1 MTQPENKKK
10 LTKLN
15 EMFGDI
21 TEPIV
26 AQSNNIRVDLLVPYK
41 DHPFKPYTGQRFD
54 DMVQSIKDH
63 GVIQPVI
70 IRSLPNSER
79 SEILAGHNRWRA
91 AQAAGLMEI
100 PYIRMDGLTEVE
112 AKLIVTE
119 TNLIQRSFS
128 DLLHSERAYVL
139 AQHYAALKMQGK
151 RNDLIEEVKRLLNA
165 DEIRNEENGAPV
177 EHRLKSRDVIA
188 QNYDISRATVARY
201 LRINELYDDLKKWI
215 DEESISIRAGVE
227 LSYLSEDNQVYLV
240 DILNNNKIKIDIK
253 LACDLRDMEK
263 AGKLN
268 EKSIFQVLFGVY
280 KKPKKEV
287 SVLKGFKVKPN
298 LMKKYFKEE
307 QNPKDVEEIID
318 KALSMY
324 FQANN

>member
-21 TEPIV
+21 TEPLI
-26 AQSNNIRVDLLVPYK
+26 AQSNKIRVDFLVPYK

-54 DMVQSIKDH
+54 DMVQSIRDH

-91 AQAAGLMEI
+91 AQAAGLTEI
-100 PYIRMDGLTEVE
+100 PYIRMDGLTEEE

-119 TNLIQRSFS
+119 TNLIQRSFA

-139 AQHYAALKMQGK
+139 VQHYAALKMQGK
-151 RNDLIEEVKRLLNA
+151 RNDIIEEVKRLLNA
-165 DEIRNEENGAPV
+165 DEIRDEETCAPV
-177 EHRLKSRDVIA
+177 EHKSKSRDVIA

-201 LRINELYDDLKKWI
+201 LRINELSDDLKNWI

-227 LSYLSEDNQVYLV
+227 LSYLSEDSQVYLV
-240 DILNNNKIKIDIK
+240 DALNNNNIKIDIK

-268 EKSIFQVLFGVY
+268 EKSLFQVLVGAY

-298 LMKKYFKEE
+298 VMKKYFKED